1 MKKSKVVF
9 LIFLLVVL
17 TGVLAAVHLT
27 TRDKVGENEVQL
39 TYQDKTYSVE
49 YKKLDLEQVTGT
61 RVNGKGE
68 EKKVEAAGILLR
80 KLLEEKNIEEYSQV
94 TVVSDDSYSA
104 KIAAEEIKEEEKAY
118 LLLQEEELR
127 LVVFGDENSKRSV
140 SNVKQIIVE

>member
-9 LIFLLVVL
+9 LILLLVAL

-27 TRDKVGENEVQL
+27 TRNKVGADEVQL
-39 TYQDKTYSVE
+39 TYKDKTYSVE

-140 SNVKQIIVE
+140 SNVKQIVVE

>member
-39 TYQDKTYSVE
+39 TYQDKTYSIE

-68 EKKVEAAGILLR
+68 EKKVEASGILLR

-140 SNVKQIIVE
+140 SNVKQIVVE

>member
-9 LIFLLVVL
+9 LILLLVVL
-17 TGVLAAVHLT
+17 TGVLSVVHLT
-27 TRDKVGENEVQL
+27 TRNKVGADEVQL
-39 TYQDKTYSVE
+39 TYKDKTYSVE

-140 SNVKQIIVE
+140 SNVKQIVVE

>member
-1 MKKSKVVF
+1 MKKTKVVF
-9 LIFLLVVL
+9 LILLLVVL
-17 TGVLAAVHLT
+17 TGVLSVVHLT
-27 TRDKVGENEVQL
+27 TRNKVGADEVQL
-39 TYQDKTYSVE
+39 TYKDKTYSVE

-68 EKKVEAAGILLR
+68 EKKVEAPGILLR
-80 KLLEEKNIEEYSQV
+80 KLLEEKDIEEYSQV

-104 KIAAEEIKEEEKAY
+104 KIAVEEIKEEEKAY
-118 LLLQEEELR
+118 LLLQEDELR

>member
-9 LIFLLVVL
+9 LILLLVAL

-27 TRDKVGENEVQL
+27 TRDKVGKHEVQL
-39 TYQDKTYSVE
+39 TYQDKTYSIE

-140 SNVKQIIVE
+140 SNVKQIVVE

>member
-1 MKKSKVVF
+1 MKKTKVVF
-9 LIFLLVVL
+9 LILLLVVL
-17 TGVLAAVHLT
+17 TGVLSVVHLT
-27 TRDKVGENEVQL
+27 TRNKVGADEVQL
-39 TYQDKTYSVE
+39 TYKDKTYSVE

-68 EKKVEAAGILLR
+68 EKKVEAPGILLR
-80 KLLEEKNIEEYSQV
+80 KLLEEKDIEEYSQV

-104 KIAAEEIKEEEKAY
+104 KIAVEEIKEEEKAY

>member
-140 SNVKQIIVE
+140 SNVKQIVVE

>member
-9 LIFLLVVL
+9 LILLLVAL

-68 EKKVEAAGILLR
+68 EKKVEASGILLR

-140 SNVKQIIVE
+140 SNVKQIVVE

>member
-9 LIFLLVVL
+9 LILILVAL

-68 EKKVEAAGILLR
+68 EKKVEASGILLR

-140 SNVKQIIVE
+140 SKVKQIVVE

>member
-9 LIFLLVVL
+9 LILLLVVL
-17 TGVLAAVHLT
+17 TGVLSVVHLT
-27 TRDKVGENEVQL
+27 TRNKVDAEEVQL
-39 TYQDKTYSVE
+39 TYKDKTYSVE

-68 EKKVEAAGILLR
+68 EKKVEAPGILLR
-80 KLLEEKNIEEYSQV
+80 KLLEEKDIEEYSQV
-94 TVVSDDSYSA
+94 TIVSDDSYSA

-118 LLLQEEELR
+118 LLLQEDELR

>member
-9 LIFLLVVL
+9 LILLLVAL

-68 EKKVEAAGILLR
+68 EKKVEAPGILLR

-104 KIAAEEIKEEEKAY
+104 KIAVEEIKEEEKAY

>member
-9 LIFLLVVL
+9 LILLLVVL
-17 TGVLAAVHLT
+17 TGVLSVVHLT
-27 TRDKVGENEVQL
+27 TRNKVGEHEVQL

-80 KLLEEKNIEEYSQV
+80 KLLEEKNIEAYSQV

-140 SNVKQIIVE
+140 SNVKQIVVE

>member
-9 LIFLLVVL
+9 LILILVVL
-17 TGVLAAVHLT
+17 TGVLSVVHLT
-27 TRDKVGENEVQL
+27 TRNKVGDYEVQL
-39 TYQDKTYSVE
+39 TYKDKIYSVE

-68 EKKVEAAGILLR
+68 EKKVEAPGILLR
-80 KLLEEKNIEEYSQV
+80 EVLEEKDIEEYSQV

-104 KIAAEEIKEEEKAY
+104 QIAVEEIKEEEKAY
-118 LLLQEEELR
+118 LLLEEEELR

-140 SNVKQIIVE
+140 SNVKQIVVE

>member
-1 MKKSKVVF
+1 MKKSKVLF
-9 LIFLLVVL
+9 LILLLVVL
-17 TGVLAAVHLT
+17 TGVLSAVHLT
-27 TRDKVGENEVQL
+27 TRNKVGEHEVQL
-39 TYQDKTYSVE
+39 TYRDKTYSIK

-68 EKKVEAAGILLR
+68 EKKVEAPGILLR
-80 KLLEEKNIEEYSQV
+80 KVLEEKDIEEYSQV

>member
-9 LIFLLVVL
+9 LILLLVVL
-17 TGVLAAVHLT
+17 TGVLSAVHLT
-27 TRDKVGENEVQL
+27 TRDKVGEHEVQL
-39 TYQDKTYSVE
+39 IYQDKTYSVE

-80 KLLEEKNIEEYSQV
+80 KLLEEKNIEEYSRV

-104 KIAAEEIKEEEKAY
+104 KIAVEEIKEEEKAY
-118 LLLQEEELR
+118 LLLQEDELR

-140 SNVKQIIVE
+140 SNVKQIVVE

>member
-9 LIFLLVVL
+9 LILLLVAL

-68 EKKVEAAGILLR
+68 EKKVEAPGILLR
-80 KLLEEKNIEEYSQV
+80 KLLEEKDIEEYSQV

-104 KIAAEEIKEEEKAY
+104 KIAVEEIKEEEKAY

>member
-9 LIFLLVVL
+9 LILLLVVL

-27 TRDKVGENEVQL
+27 TRDKVGKHEVQL

-140 SNVKQIIVE
+140 SNVKQIVVE

>member
-9 LIFLLVVL
+9 LILLLVAL

-27 TRDKVGENEVQL
+27 TRDKVGEHEVQL

-68 EKKVEAAGILLR
+68 EKKVEASGILLR

-140 SNVKQIIVE
+140 SNVKQIVVE

>member
-9 LIFLLVVL
+9 LILLLVVL
-17 TGVLAAVHLT
+17 TGVLAAVHLI
-27 TRDKVGENEVQL
+27 TRDKVGEHEVQL
-39 TYQDKTYSVE
+39 TYQDKIYSIE

-68 EKKVEAAGILLR
+68 EKKVEASGILLR

-104 KIAAEEIKEEEKAY
+104 KIDAEEIKEEEKAY

-140 SNVKQIIVE
+140 SNVKQIVVE

>member
-9 LIFLLVVL
+9 LILLLVAL

-27 TRDKVGENEVQL
+27 TRDKVGEHEVQL
-39 TYQDKTYSVE
+39 IYQDKTYSVE

-68 EKKVEAAGILLR
+68 EKKVEASGILLR

-140 SNVKQIIVE
+140 SNVKQIVVE

>member
-9 LIFLLVVL
+9 LILLLVAL

-68 EKKVEAAGILLR
+68 EKKVEASGILLR

-104 KIAAEEIKEEEKAY
+104 KIVAEEIKEEEKAY

-140 SNVKQIIVE
+140 SNVKQIVVE

>member
-1 MKKSKVVF
+1 MKKSKVLF
-9 LIFLLVVL
+9 LILLLVVL
-17 TGVLAAVHLT
+17 TGVLSVVHLT
-27 TRDKVGENEVQL
+27 TRNKVGADEVQL
-39 TYQDKTYSVE
+39 TYKDKTYSVE

-68 EKKVEAAGILLR
+68 EKKVEASGILLR

-140 SNVKQIIVE
+140 SNVKQIVVE

>member
-1 MKKSKVVF
+1 M
-9 LIFLLVVL
+9 
-17 TGVLAAVHLT
+17 
-27 TRDKVGENEVQL
+27 
-39 TYQDKTYSVE
+39 
-49 YKKLDLEQVTGT
+49 
-61 RVNGKGE
+61 
-68 EKKVEAAGILLR
+68 EAAGILLR

-140 SNVKQIIVE
+140 SNVKQIVVE